1 MIEDVSR
8 IVRALVRFNQAAA
21 RAIKALVVVMVV
33 VMLGVLT
40 AQISLRYLFN
50 IALSWSEELA
60 LALTTW
66 TVLLMAA
73 LGVKESFHVRM
84 ALLVRRLPPA
94 LRLRA
99 EQAISLATAV
109 AGGFIA
115 WSGWAY
121 LMDTR
126 GMTSAAMGYPNEL
139 LHASALVCGVLIMLF
154 AIEAMLEGR
163 IPVDEGQGE

>member
-1 MIEDVSR
+1 VIADVSH

-21 RAIKALVVVMVV
+21 RAIRALVVVMVII
-33 VMLGVLT
+33 MLGVLT
-40 AQISLRYLFN
+40 AQIFLRYTFN

-99 EQAISLATAV
+99 EQAISLATAI
-109 AGGFIA
+109 AGGVIA

-126 GMTSAAMGYPNEL
+126 GMTSAAMRYPNEL
-139 LHASALVCGVLIMLF
+139 LHASALVCGVLIALF

-163 IPVDEGQGE
+163 IPADEGQGD

>member
-1 MIEDVSR
+1 MIEDASR

-60 LALTTW
+60 LALITW

-84 ALLVRRLPPA
+84 ALLVRRLPPS
-94 LRLRA
+94 LRWPA
-99 EQAISLATAV
+99 ASLPGP
-109 AGGFIA
+109 AG
-115 WSGWAY
+115 
-121 LMDTR
+121 LT
-126 GMTSAAMGYPNEL
+126 
-139 LHASALVCGVLIMLF
+139 
-154 AIEAMLEGR
+154 
-163 IPVDEGQGE
+163 

>member
-1 MIEDVSR
+1 ML
-8 IVRALVRFNQAAA
+8 RALARFNQAAA
-21 RAIKALVVVMVV
+21 GAIKALVVVMVV
-33 VMLGVLT
+33 VMLGVLS
-40 AQISLRYLFN
+40 AQILLRYAFN

-60 LALTTW
+60 LGLTTW

-94 LRLRA
+94 ARLRA

-109 AGGFIA
+109 AGGLLV
-115 WSGWAY
+115 WSGWRY
-121 LMDTR
+121 FVDTR

-139 LHASALVCGVLIMLF
+139 LHASAMVCGALIVLF
-154 AIEAMLEGR
+154 ALEAMLEGR
-163 IPVDEGQGE
+163 IPPDEGQGD

>member
-1 MIEDVSR
+1 MSSTMRV
-8 IVRALVRFNQAAA
+8 LVRFNQIAA
-21 RAIKALVVVMVV
+21 RAIKALAVVMVI
-33 VMLGVLT
+33 VMLCVLS
-40 AQISLRYLFN
+40 AQIFLRYAFN

-60 LALTTW
+60 LALATW

-94 LRLRA
+94 ARLRA

-109 AGGFIA
+109 AGGVLA
-115 WSGWAY
+115 WSGWRYFA
-121 LMDTR
+121 DTR

-139 LHASALVCGVLIMLF
+139 LHASAMVCGVLIVLF
-154 AIEAMLEGR
+154 AVEAVLEGR
-163 IPVDEGQGE
+163 IPQDEGQGD

>member
-1 MIEDVSR
+1 M
-8 IVRALVRFNQAAA
+8 RALARFNQAAA

-33 VMLGVLT
+33 VMLAVLT
-40 AQISLRYLFN
+40 AQIFLRYTFS

-60 LALTTW
+60 LALTGW

-84 ALLVRRLPPA
+84 ALLVRRLPPGW
-94 LRLRA
+94 RLRA

-115 WSGWAY
+115 WSGWFY
-121 LMDTR
+121 LLDTR
-126 GMTSAAMGYPNEL
+126 GMTSAAMGYPAGMLN
-139 LHASALVCGVLIMLF
+139 AAALVCGVLIVLF
-154 AIEAMLEGR
+154 ALEAMLEGR
-163 IPVDEGQGE
+163 IPADEGQGE